1 MDSGLGLALALS
13 LPAFC
18 VLVAA
23 VGLLSIKY
31 LTKPRLTRKQM
42 KKVDELLNITA
53 ALDALVTSQP
63 KTYKLTTSPRLDM
76 TKAGTTGLTVYSV
89 NGRICKCFVNPVTK

>member
-1 MDSGLGLALALS
+1 METGLLLGLILS

-31 LTKPRLTRKQM
+31 LMKPRLKRKSTLTA
-42 KKVDELLNITA
+42 VELRNIFSALNAEKSI
-53 ALDALVTSQP
+53 QP

-89 NGRICKCFVNPVTK
+89 NGRICKCFVNPATK